1 MKKLTLAISA
11 IAAAFG
17 AASAQADVSVSGS
30 GSAAYIA
37 PAGSSADSKLNVGQ
51 FVSFSMSTTTA
62 SGMTISGGM
71 GLSNTITT
79 NAGQAVSGGQTL
91 TFATGGATITLGDVT
106 GDDTPGSVGG
116 VVGGQVGDNGGLD
129 SNVATGFA
137 DDDGLGMAFS
147 TALGSSTLSFTYV
160 ANDDT
165 DTLGAINAASSNAM
179 MAAGI
184 TVPMGAYSVSVGV
197 ADSDT
202 GESASGASVS
212 AAIGGGTLTV
222 GYSQQT
228 LVESLDDVTATYKLN
243 TAASAG
249 DAAPLADATTSDGD
263 LAVDGDSTVMGA
275 TYVMALDAD
284 TTISLGVQNAKD
296 ADSDSTSQFDAS
308 VSRSLGGGAS
318 VFLDIRSLNGDAATD
333 GSAVAVG
340 TSVSF

>member
-17 AASAQADVSVSGS
+17 AATAQADVSVSGS

-37 PAGSSADSKLNVGQ
+37 PAGSGDSKLNVGQ
-51 FVSFSMSTTTA
+51 FVSFGLSTTTA
-62 SGMTISGGM
+62 SGMTITGGM

-79 NAGQAVSGGQTL
+79 DAGQAVSGGQTL
-91 TFATGGATITLGDVT
+91 SFATGGATITIGDVT
-106 GDDTPGSVGG
+106 GNDTPGDVGG
-116 VVGGQVGDNGGLD
+116 VVGGEVGDNGGLN

-165 DTLGAINAASSNAM
+165 NTLGAINAASSNAM

-212 AAIGGGTLTV
+212 AALGGGTLTV

-243 TAASAG
+243 TAASTT
-249 DAAPLADATTSDGD
+249 DVIADATSSDGD

-308 VSRSLGGGAS
+308 VSRALGGGAS
-318 VFLDIRSLNGDAATD
+318 VFLDIRSLSGDTTQD

>member
-17 AASAQADVSVSGS
+17 AASAKADVSVSGS

-51 FVSFSMSTTTA
+51 FVSFGLSTTTA

-91 TFATGGATITLGDVT
+91 TFATGGATITVGDVT
-106 GDDTPGSVGG
+106 ANDTPGDVGG
-116 VVGGQVGDNGGLD
+116 VVGGQVGDNGGLNSD
-129 SNVATGFA
+129 VATGFA
-137 DDDGLGMAFS
+137 DDDGLGVAFS

-160 ANDDT
+160 GNDDV
-165 DTLGAINAASSNAM
+165 DTLGAINATGANSLMS
-179 MAAGI
+179 AGI
-184 TVPMGAYSVSVGV
+184 TVPMGGYTVSVGL

-202 GESASGASVS
+202 GESSSGASVS
-212 AAIGGGTLTV
+212 AALGGGTLTV

-228 LVESLDDVTATYKLN
+228 LKESEKDTAVAAAFASANATARTAGS
-243 TAASAG
+243 TAA
-249 DAAPLADATTSDGD
+249 TEGD
-263 LAVDGDSTVMGA
+263 LTADGDSTVMGA

-284 TTISLGVQNAKD
+284 TTISLGIQNAKD
-296 ADSDSTSQFDAS
+296 ADNDSTSQFDAS
-308 VSRSLGGGAS
+308 VSRALGGGAS
-318 VFLDIRSLNGDAATD
+318 VFLDIRSLSGDATQD

-340 TSVSF
+340 TNVSF

>member
-37 PAGSSADSKLNVGQ
+37 PAGSGDSKLNVGQ
-51 FVSFSMSTTTA
+51 FVSFGLSTTTA
-62 SGMTISGGM
+62 SGMTITGGM

-79 NAGQAVSGGQTL
+79 DAGQAVSGGQTL
-91 TFATGGATITLGDVT
+91 SFATGGATITIGDVT
-106 GDDTPGSVGG
+106 GNDEPGSVGG
-116 VVGGQVGDNGGLD
+116 VVGGQVGDNGGLN
-129 SNVATGFA
+129 SNVGSGFV
-137 DDDGLGMAFS
+137 DDDGLGIAFS
-147 TALGSSTLSFTYV
+147 TAVGSSTLSLTYV

-165 DTLGAINAASSNAM
+165 NTLGAINAASSNAM
-179 MAAGI
+179 TAAGM
-184 TVPMGAYSVSVGV
+184 TVPMGAYTISAGI

-202 GESASGASVS
+202 GESSSGASVS
-212 AAIGGGTLTV
+212 TAIGGGTLVV

-228 LVESLDDVTATYKLN
+228 LKTAEKS
-243 TAASAG
+243 TAASYADNTAVSG
-249 DAAPLADATTSDGD
+249 YSAVTTAATNGD
-263 LAVDGDSTVMGA
+263 LDVDGDTTVMGA
-275 TYVMALDAD
+275 TYTMSLDAD
-284 TTISLGVQNAKD
+284 TTIAVGIQNKKD

-318 VFLDIRSLNGDAATD
+318 VFLDIRNLSGDASQD